1 MAVQKQNAPALTHPQ
16 WIGREL
22 GRELAVAPRTVRQ
35 DVLTMSMN
43 SPSSLDLA
51 FWEMRF
57 QPIPQTHLLHSG
69 PHDKVDLRSLSNG
82 PTKLIVS
89 H

>member
-16 WIGREL
+16 WICREL

-43 SPSSLDLA
+43 SPSNLDLV
-51 FWEMRF
+51 F
-57 QPIPQTHLLHSG
+57 
-69 PHDKVDLRSLSNG
+69 
-82 PTKLIVS
+82 
-89 H
+89 